1 MQRKIAYQPS
11 QDDSNDRP
19 IIDVTPE
26 PVDDVNLSDILDRL
40 RRRWRVIAGI
50 VGTVVVVTSG
60 FLYEIGRAHV

>member
-26 PVDDVNLSDILDRL
+26 PVDDVNLSDILDK
-40 RRRWRVIAGI
+40 
-50 VGTVVVVTSG
+50 
-60 FLYEIGRAHV
+60 IGRAHV